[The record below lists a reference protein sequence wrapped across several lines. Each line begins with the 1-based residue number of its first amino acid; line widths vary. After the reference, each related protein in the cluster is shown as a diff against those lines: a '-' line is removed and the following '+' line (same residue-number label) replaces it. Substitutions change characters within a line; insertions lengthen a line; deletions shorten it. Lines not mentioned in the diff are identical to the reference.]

1 MRFVLSATL
10 FCFTMACTT
19 QPDGKTEDSDYGAWD
34 TDADEFIDNN
44 EFRNAFS
51 TSPYYK
57 QWNTNSDQVVD
68 RGEFAQGFFQTIDED
83 GNGVLS
89 ASEWQNGRDAYFGDS
104 GMDDYQTLDTWD
116 QDGDEQVQP
125 EEFAQV
131 LEQADYLAEWDEDGD
146 EQLAE
151 DEIADGVFTM
161 WDTDA
166 NGVIEAE
173 EYKTWDD
180 KRVAQ

>member
-1 MRFVLSATL
+1 MRFLVMMIIAGVLG
-10 FCFTMACTT
+10 ACTS
-19 QPDGKTEDSDYGAWD
+19 QPDGATADSDYGAWD
-34 TDADEFIDNN
+34 TDADEFIDND

-51 TSPYYK
+51 SSPYYAE
-57 QWNTNSDQVVD
+57 WNTNGDQVVD
-68 RGEFAQGFFQTIDED
+68 RQEFAQGFFQTIDED
-83 GNGVLS
+83 RNGTLS
-89 ASEWQNGRDAYFGDS
+89 TEEWRAARDAYFGS
-104 GMDDYQTLDTWD
+104 ASMEDYQDLDTWD
-116 QDGDEQVQP
+116 QDGDQQVQSA
-125 EEFAQV
+125 EFVQV

-151 DEIADGVFTM
+151 EEIADGVFTM

-173 EYKTWDD
+173 EYKEWDD